1 MPTLDEVNEKEE
13 QFNKLES
20 EVCILK
26 AKLTE
31 QEKKCTKAKEYIRN
45 KTNDIKDLEQ
55 KLKTANLEIEK
66 VQIEFNVYKRATQEV
81 GDLMNKV
88 EENAHL
94 VAENQMNKKVINA
107 LQEGQKSLK
116 SQYDKQLDDLNNKLN
131 CERNLIETLEKTLD
145 AKDRDTSKL
154 EQSVKKVIFI

>member
-1 MPTLDEVNEKEE
+1 MDKNKQTSLQKENDKLQSKLNECNDYISRLPTLDEVNEKEE

-66 VQIEFNVYKRATQEV
+66 VQMIFTFHFFLLKPISSLHFSFFLKR
-81 GDLMNKV
+81 
-88 EENAHL
+88 
-94 VAENQMNKKVINA
+94 
-107 LQEGQKSLK
+107 
-116 SQYDKQLDDLNNKLN
+116 
-131 CERNLIETLEKTLD
+131 
-145 AKDRDTSKL
+145 
-154 EQSVKKVIFI
+154 

>member
-116 SQYDKQLDDLNNKLN
+116 SQ
-131 CERNLIETLEKTLD
+131 
-145 AKDRDTSKL
+145 
-154 EQSVKKVIFI
+154 

>member
-1 MPTLDEVNEKEE
+1 M
-13 QFNKLES
+13 
-20 EVCILK
+20 
-26 AKLTE
+26 
-31 QEKKCTKAKEYIRN
+31 
-45 KTNDIKDLEQ
+45 
-55 KLKTANLEIEK
+55 
-66 VQIEFNVYKRATQEV
+66 QIEFNVYKRATQEV